1 MSFLEIKGERV
12 LIFFP
17 GHAAPLQVRGERLKI
32 SEKSLL
38 RGGGVRIFYFGRGDY
53 IDWGGGGNF
62 VGRGHV
68 ILK

>member
-38 RGGGVRIFYFGRGDY
+38 RGRGSEFFILVRVI
-53 IDWGGGGNF
+53 ILIGGGGNF

>member
-38 RGGGVRIFYFGRGDY
+38 RGGGGGRIFYFGRGDY
-53 IDWGGGGNF
+53 IVWGGG
-62 VGRGHV
+62 V
-68 ILK
+68 ILLGEVM